1 MMKRKTRHT
10 QFLVLI
16 TTMIIAAQ
24 SLGQCVGPSPDLGLD
39 TTVCTGQS
47 IVLNPGTFSSYL
59 WNNGSTQPTRTV
71 NQAGTYWVT
80 VGTIGTNLIVNG
92 DFEQG
97 NTGFTTDYVV
107 GTGGSFGQLSL
118 EGTYAIANSPS
129 AAHTNFNNCTD
140 HTPNPG
146 TQMMVVNGSGS
157 PNTDVWCQTVPVNP
171 NTEYQFS
178 TWASSALND
187 PNVAQL
193 QFSINNTSLGA
204 IFSPPAT
211 GCSWTQFYQ
220 TWNSGMQVSAQ
231 ICIVNQN
238 IGVSGN
244 DFMIDDISFAPIC
257 YETDTVNVTN
267 IAPPVI
273 TATPNDSICM
283 GEIATITASSTDPN
297 LTYIWNPGGINSP
310 TLAVSPT
317 TSTFYNVS
325 AVSPQGCVSNLISR
339 LVYVSPSPTV
349 SLSIVDDILCFG
361 DQADITASTTG
372 TGLTYSWTP
381 NLSSTNQL
389 TDTPT
394 TSQNYSVIV
403 ENSVG
408 CEAFDTVQVTVIPPL
423 DVQVSGDLEL
433 CDGEVTTLTATGNL
447 PNMNYT
453 WSNGSSLQ
461 QIAVNPSSTTTYVV
475 TASLLDCDAAQ
486 DSVLVTVHQIPTVIA
501 SEDQTICP
509 GEEVYVSAQSSV
521 PGSSFSW
528 TPFNFTGSNQTY
540 VFNESTYVYVVANNQ
555 GCLSSPDSLLIDV
568 SGACFVEVPNVFTPN
583 ADGSN
588 DWFSLVSYEGIETLS
603 CTIVNRWGN
612 TIRSFDTPNFAWDG
626 RDKSGIDLEEGVYF
640 YVITGKT
647 NAQEEIQKQ
656 GFVQLVR
663 N

>member
-1 MMKRKTRHT
+1 MRYT
-10 QFLVLI
+10 QFLALI
-16 TTMIIAAQ
+16 STMFIAAQ
-24 SLGQCVGPSPDLGLD
+24 SFGQCVGPSPDLGQD

-47 IVLNPGTFSSYL
+47 IILNPGTFSSYL
-59 WNNGSTQPTRTV
+59 WNNGSTQPTRSV

-80 VGTIGTNLIVNG
+80 VGTIGANLIVNG

-97 NTGFTTDYVV
+97 NTAFTTDYVV
-107 GTGGSFGQLSL
+107 GTGGTWGQLSS
-118 EGTYAIANSPS
+118 EGTYAITTSPN
-129 AAHTNFNNCTD
+129 AAHSNFSSCAD

-146 TQMMVVNGSGS
+146 TQMMVVNGSGN
-157 PNTDVWCQTVPVNP
+157 PNTDVWCQTVPVNQ
-171 NTEYQFS
+171 NTDYQFS

-193 QFSINNTSLGA
+193 QFSINGNSLGA

-244 DFMIDDISFAPIC
+244 DFMIDDISFAPLC
-257 YETDTVNVTN
+257 YETDSVNVSN

-273 TATPNDSICM
+273 TATPNDSICV
-283 GEIATITASSTDPN
+283 GEIATITASSSDPN
-297 LTYIWNPGGINSP
+297 LTYTWNPGAIVNP
-310 TLAVSPT
+310 TLSVSPA

-349 SLSIVDDILCFG
+349 SLSIVDDTLCFG
-361 DQADITASTTG
+361 DQADISATATG

-381 NLSSTNQL
+381 NLSSSNQL
-389 TDTPT
+389 TDIPT
-394 TSQNYSVIV
+394 ASQNYSVIV
-403 ENSVG
+403 ENNVG

-423 DVQVSGDLEL
+423 DVQITGDLEL
-433 CDGEVTTLTATGNL
+433 CEGEVTSLTATGNL
-447 PNMNYT
+447 SNMTYA
-453 WSNGSSLQ
+453 WSTGSSLQ
-461 QIAVNPSSTTTYVV
+461 QIAVNPSSSTTYVV
-475 TASLLDCDAAQ
+475 TASLLDCDVAQ
-486 DSVLVTVHQIPTVIA
+486 DSVLVTVHQIPTVSA
-501 SEDQTICP
+501 SEDQMICP
-509 GEEVYVSAQSSV
+509 GEEVNVSAQSSV
-521 PGSSFSW
+521 SGSTFSW
-528 TPFNFTGSNQTY
+528 MPFNLSGNNQTY
-540 VFNESTYVYVVANNQ
+540 TFNESTYVYVVANNQ

-588 DWFSLVSYEGIETLS
+588 DWFALVSFEGIESLS

-612 TIRSFDTPNFAWDG
+612 TIQSFDTPNFAWDG
-626 RDKSGIDLEEGVYF
+626 RDKSGIEVEEGVYF
-640 YVITGKT
+640 YVISGKT
-647 NAQEEIQKQ
+647 NAQEEIEKQ